1 MSGRSIRFRLTVWY
15 AAVLTAGL
23 AVFGGSIW
31 WLMQHR
37 LLAEMDDDL
46 AGRAARFEG
55 YFRAE
60 SLESSSDAQL
70 RDELNEFC
78 MALPSDSY
86 IAVRGASGFRFRYPE
101 TPNSGT
107 PATTTGLRMID
118 RRFVSGGEEFDMEV
132 GAPSAS
138 VEHTLGLL
146 RTLLASLIPVMV
158 LIACIGGA
166 WLSGRALKPVRDLSA
181 AAMRI
186 SIDNLS
192 ERLPEAHTR
201 DELAELTQVLNSML
215 ARLESAVATLAQFA
229 ADASH
234 ELRTPLS
241 VIRTSA
247 ELALRRERTAES
259 YRDTLREVAGEAAR
273 MTQLVED
280 LLILARND
288 AALAPTASMPP
299 FTAVDAR
306 DVIRDVGLELHWLA
320 EARGVR
326 IRSTLPAEPALVS
339 GHRHAL
345 HRLFLALMDNA
356 VKYSPRDSEVL
367 ASVECTE
374 SGVSVAIQDSGP
386 GISPQDLPH
395 IFQRFYRANRVRGDV
410 REGAQGDGGHGLG
423 LSLAQSIARTHGGKI
438 AVESRE
444 GGGSTFRVQF
454 ARLSAIQQPE
464 PETQTTPQPSGR
476 A

>member
-1 MSGRSIRFRLTVWY
+1 MRDRSIRFRLTVWY

-37 LLAEMDDDL
+37 LLSEMDEDL
-46 AGRAARFEG
+46 AGRASRFET
-55 YFRAE
+55 YFQAE
-60 SLESSSDAQL
+60 SLEVSSDAQL

-78 MALPSDSY
+78 MALPFDSY
-86 IAVRGASGFRFRYPE
+86 IVVRGASGFRFRYPE
-101 TPNSGT
+101 TPA
-107 PATTTGLRMID
+107 ATVTGLRMLD
-118 RRFVSGGEEFDMEV
+118 RRFVSGGEAFDMEV
-132 GAPSAS
+132 GAPAGS
-138 VEHTLGLL
+138 VEHTLSLL

-192 ERLPEAHTR
+192 ERLPATHTR
-201 DELAELTQVLNSML
+201 DELAELTEVLNSML

-247 ELALRRERTAES
+247 ELALRRDRSADS
-259 YRDTLREVAGEAAR
+259 YRDTLREVAGEAVR

-280 LLILARND
+280 LLLLARND
-288 AALAPTASMPP
+288 AALAPASFLPP
-299 FTAVDAR
+299 FIPVDVR
-306 DVIRDVGLELHWLA
+306 DVIRDVCLELQWLA

-326 IRSTLPAEPALVS
+326 IRSTLPDEPALVS
-339 GHRHAL
+339 GHRLAL
-345 HRLFLALMDNA
+345 HRLFLALLDNA
-356 VKYSPRDSEVL
+356 VKYSPRDGQVL
-367 ASVECTE
+367 ASVERADA
-374 SGVSVAIQDSGP
+374 GVSVAIQDGGP
-386 GISPQDLPH
+386 GISPEDVPH
-395 IFQRFYRANRVRGDV
+395 IFQRFYRAGRARGDA
-410 REGAQGDGGHGLG
+410 RGDTHGNSGHGLG
-423 LSLAQSIARTHGGKI
+423 LALAQSIARTHGARIEVHSQPG
-438 AVESRE
+438 E
-444 GGGSTFRVQF
+444 GSTFRVRF
-454 ARLSAIQQPE
+454 TGLGAVRQPE
-464 PETQTTPQPSGR
+464 PESESAARTSGP